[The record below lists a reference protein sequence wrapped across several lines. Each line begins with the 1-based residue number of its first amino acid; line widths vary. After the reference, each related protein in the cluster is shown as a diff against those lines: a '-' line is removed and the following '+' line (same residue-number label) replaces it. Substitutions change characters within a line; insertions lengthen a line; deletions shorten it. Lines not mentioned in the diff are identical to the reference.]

1 MRGFAI
7 VFLAFFVFY
16 EVGRIYGDDF
26 CYCCYQR
33 FFFKS
38 NDIYF
43 TVFPLFLARLVQSRG
58 TSEFQV
64 LLVPGIVRQ

>member
-1 MRGFAI
+1 MRSVEFTEMTSVTA
-7 VFLAFFVFY
+7 VTNAFSLT
-16 EVGRIYGDDF
+16 
-26 CYCCYQR
+26 
-33 FFFKS
+33 S